1 MLKYQHSV
9 EQVAWSDWN
18 DWLKWVYNL
27 NELWVYNL
35 NEIFKFK
42 WTITCW
48 HL

>member
-9 EQVAWSDWN
+9 EQVVWSDWN

>member
-9 EQVAWSDWN
+9 EQVAWSDWS

>member
-42 WTITCW
+42 
-48 HL
+48 

>member
-1 MLKYQHSV
+1 MLKYEHSV

-42 WTITCW
+42 
-48 HL
+48 